1 MSKSQTNLRKSF
13 KENKEKEIEIRE
25 KLDFIDEYLR
35 KGAQPETTLFP
46 EDIVIMKDNSAN
58 ITDDD
63 FTPNKGPQSPIFVN
77 EKKTD
82 HSVIKHVT
90 HINEAYEVMK

>member
-35 KGAQPETTLFP
+35 KGA
-46 EDIVIMKDNSAN
+46 
-58 ITDDD
+58 
-63 FTPNKGPQSPIFVN
+63 
-77 EKKTD
+77 
-82 HSVIKHVT
+82 
-90 HINEAYEVMK
+90 